1 MTTPSRRVLLG
12 WIGTL
17 APALGAVA
25 AWPELDGQT
34 ETPFEFLAA
43 SQKTAALKLGQWL
56 TEKGITPEDL
66 DTVEG
71 SSAPT
76 GDIRKSFATDQ
87 LITVDGFL
95 LPAGFCRFC
104 LDAYRNES

>member
-1 MTTPSRRVLLG
+1 MMTPSRRALLG

-25 AWPELDGQT
+25 AWPELGDNAA
-34 ETPFEFLAA
+34 TPFEFLAA

-56 TEKGITPEDL
+56 TKKGFTPERLAGGD
-66 DTVEG
+66 G
-71 SSAPT
+71 SVRPV
-76 GDIRKSFATDQ
+76 GDIRESFANDP

-95 LPAGFCRFC
+95 LPAGFCRYC
-104 LDAYRNES
+104 LDAYRKES